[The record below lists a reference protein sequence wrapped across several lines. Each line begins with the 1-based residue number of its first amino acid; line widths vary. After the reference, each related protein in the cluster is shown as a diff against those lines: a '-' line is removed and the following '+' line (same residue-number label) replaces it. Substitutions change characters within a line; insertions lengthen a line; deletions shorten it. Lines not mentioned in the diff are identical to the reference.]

1 MDRDRL
7 LQLRRAGWL
16 GRSVECHDALEST
29 NDRARALL
37 EERGRAAHGS
47 VVFADEQTGGR
58 GRLGRSWHSPR
69 GAGLAMSVALWP
81 DAPAETLACLP
92 LAGSLSVAEALRAV
106 VGLEALLKWPN
117 DVLVGGRKIA
127 GVLVESKFHGERF
140 AGLVLGIGV
149 NLSHREEDFP
159 EELRPLATSARIAS
173 GSAPDPEV
181 FAAALLDALQ
191 PELDE
196 GLGSPGVW
204 VRHAGH
210 RWVHR
215 PGDALEVSTGGGLL
229 RGRFSGV
236 SGDGA
241 LLLEVDG
248 MTRAVHHGDVV
259 RVRPAKAGA

>member
-16 GRSVECHDALEST
+16 GRTLECHATLEST

-47 VVFADEQTGGR
+47 AVFADEQTGGR

-69 GAGLAMSVALWP
+69 GTGIALSVALWP

-92 LAGSLSVAEALRAV
+92 LAGSLSVAEALLSVA
-106 VGLEALLKWPN
+106 GLEARLKWPN

-149 NLSHREEDFP
+149 NLLHREEDFP
-159 EELRPLATSARIAS
+159 DELRPLATSALLAS
-173 GSAPDPEV
+173 GSPPVPEV
-181 FAAALLDALQ
+181 FAAALLDTLES
-191 PELDE
+191 ELAA
-196 GLGSPGVW
+196 GLGSPGLW
-204 VRHAGH
+204 VRRAAH

-248 MTRAVHHGDVV
+248 MPRAVHHGDVV
-259 RVRPAKAGA
+259 RVRPADGG